1 MLPSKNRL
9 KKTRDFN
16 RIYCYGH
23 KFFSRELILRW
34 GENNKEEYSRWGIIV
49 SRKVDKKAVVRNK
62 IKRRLRA
69 ILRENIKYWP
79 LKRDIIL
86 IARPQIK
93 EWSFSELK
101 ENLEQILRKN
111 KLLSS

>member
-1 MLPSKNRL
+1 MLPPKNRL

-16 RIYCYGH
+16 RIYRYGY
-23 KFFSRELILRW
+23 KFFSPELILRW
-34 GENNKEEYSRWGIIV
+34 VKDNRKECSRWGIIV
-49 SRKVDKKAVVRNK
+49 SRKVDKKAVIRNK

-69 ILRENIKYWP
+69 ILRENINSWP
-79 LKRDIIL
+79 LQKDIVL

-93 EWSFSELK
+93 ELSFSELK
-101 ENLEQILRKN
+101 KRLEQILRKN